1 MINDKTIEQKA
12 GDAILQVPQNIL
24 VGTKTYKVASPS
36 VATLIKVSQ
45 CISTLPNITLDK
57 AEVVKESL
65 SIAKYCEPFGE
76 ALAILILGAKNLTE
90 KRTIQKEIEVEE
102 EKIVYKS
109 YLFGLFKRP
118 LKTIQTTTKVVAET
132 IEVDKKA
139 ELAKELLENF
149 SPSELYNI
157 TATLIGNL
165 QLGDFFGISIF
176 LTEINLLRPTK
187 MD

>member
-1 MINDKTIEQKA
+1 M
-12 GDAILQVPQNIL
+12 
-24 VGTKTYKVASPS
+24 
-36 VATLIKVSQ
+36 
-45 CISTLPNITLDK
+45 
-57 AEVVKESL
+57 
-65 SIAKYCEPFGE
+65 
-76 ALAILILGAKNLTE
+76 
-90 KRTIQKEIEVEE
+90 
-102 EKIVYKS
+102 
-109 YLFGLFKRP
+109 
-118 LKTIQTTTKVVAET
+118 TTKVVTET

>member
-65 SIAKYCEPFGE
+65 SFAKHCEPFGE

-118 LKTIQTTTKVVAET
+118 LKTIQTTTKVVTE
-132 IEVDKKA
+132 I
-139 ELAKELLENF
+139 AKELLENF

-165 QLGDFFGISIF
+165 QLGDFFGLSIF

>member
-1 MINDKTIEQKA
+1 MMNDKTIEQKA

-118 LKTIQTTTKVVAET
+118 LKTIQTTTKVVTET

-149 SPSELYNI
+149 SPSELYNV

-165 QLGDFFGISIF
+165 QLGDFFGLSIF